1 MWRVKSLPVCLTS
14 LVRTGELFDLLRD
27 GRPWTR
33 AQLAEATGLARST
46 IASRIDTLMRLGLV
60 APYGGAHSTGG
71 RPPTLFALNAGARL
85 VVGVD
90 IGATHAR
97 AALTDLD
104 GQILGETDARLEVA
118 AGPEQVLGWV
128 VDTVRDLFAASNRPL
143 TDLAAI
149 GIGLPGP
156 VEHSTGRPINPPI
169 MPGWDRF
176 DVPGH
181 LQQTYSVPVL
191 VDNDVNIMA
200 LGERRAHL
208 RDVDDL
214 VLIKVATGIGAGIVS
229 GGVLQRGARGTAG
242 DLGHVRVSRAADL
255 LCRCGN
261 TGCLEALASGPAL
274 AAAVREQGEDA
285 KTGGD
290 VVDLVRAGN
299 PVAMAVVRQAGRDI
313 GEVVATMTNLINPS
327 VVVIGGQLAGA
338 GEHLLAGIRESVYQR
353 SLPLATE
360 DLRIVTSRAGREAA
374 VLGAS
379 ALAIEHVLSPDVVE
393 AASEALAAADAAAEA

>member
-1 MWRVKSLPVCLTS
+1 LTPA
-14 LVRTGELFDLLRD
+14 VRTGELFDLLRD

-46 IASRIDTLMRLGLV
+46 VATRIDTLTRLGLI
-60 APYGGAHSTGG
+60 APFGGARSTGG
-71 RPPTLFALNAGARL
+71 RPPALFALNRSARR

-90 IGATHAR
+90 IGATHVR

-104 GQILGETDARLEVA
+104 GAILGEVDARIAVTE
-118 AGPEQVLGWV
+118 GPEVVLGWV
-128 VDTVRDLFAASNRPL
+128 VESVRDLVARTERPL
-143 TDLAAI
+143 SDLGAI

-169 MPGWDRF
+169 MPGWDRY

-181 LQQTYSVPVL
+181 LQEVYPVPVL

-200 LGERRAHL
+200 LGERRQHL

-214 VLIKVATGIGAGIVS
+214 VLIKVATGIGAGIVT
-229 GGVLQRGARGTAG
+229 GGVLQRGAQGTAG
-242 DLGHVRVSRAADL
+242 DLGHVRVPGADEVV
-255 LCRCGN
+255 CRCGN
-261 TGCLEALASGPAL
+261 TGCLEAVAAGPAL
-274 AAAVREQGEDA
+274 AAAVRQLGEEA
-285 KTGGD
+285 ETGGD
-290 VVDLVRAGN
+290 VVELVRAGSQ
-299 PVAMAVVRQAGRDI
+299 PAMAVVRQAGRDI
-313 GEVVATMTNLINPS
+313 GEVVATMVNLINPS
-327 VVVIGGQLAGA
+327 VVVIGGQVAGA

-360 DLRIVTSRAGREAA
+360 HLRIVTSRAGGEAA

-393 AASEALAAADAAAEA
+393 AASEALAAADAADGA

>member
-1 MWRVKSLPVCLTS
+1 LTPA
-14 LVRTGELFDLLRD
+14 VRTGELFDLLRD

-46 IASRIDTLMRLGLV
+46 VATRIDTLTRLGLI
-60 APYGGAHSTGG
+60 APFGGARSTGG
-71 RPPTLFALNAGARL
+71 RPPALFALNRSARL

-90 IGATHAR
+90 IGATHVR

-104 GQILGETDARLEVA
+104 GAILGEVDARIAVTE
-118 AGPEQVLGWV
+118 GPEVVLGWV
-128 VDTVRDLFAASNRPL
+128 VESVRDLVARTDRPL
-143 TDLAAI
+143 SDLGAI

-169 MPGWDRF
+169 MPGWDRY

-181 LQQTYSVPVL
+181 LQEVYPVPVL

-200 LGERRAHL
+200 LGERRQHL

-214 VLIKVATGIGAGIVS
+214 VLIKVATGIGAGIVT
-229 GGVLQRGARGTAG
+229 GGVLQRGAQGTAG
-242 DLGHVRVSRAADL
+242 DLGHVRVPGADEVV
-255 LCRCGN
+255 CRCGN
-261 TGCLEALASGPAL
+261 TGCLEAVAAGPAL
-274 AAAVREQGEDA
+274 AAAVRQLGEEA
-285 KTGGD
+285 ETGGD
-290 VVDLVRAGN
+290 VVELVRAGSQ
-299 PVAMAVVRQAGRDI
+299 PAMAVVRQAGRDI
-313 GEVVATMTNLINPS
+313 GEVVATMVNLINPS
-327 VVVIGGQLAGA
+327 VVVIGGQVAGA

-360 DLRIVTSRAGREAA
+360 HLRIVTSRAGGEAA

-393 AASEALAAADAAAEA
+393 AASEALAAADAADGA

>member
-1 MWRVKSLPVCLTS
+1 M
-14 LVRTGELFDLLRD
+14 RTGELFDLLRD

-46 IASRIDTLMRLGLV
+46 IATRIDTLTRLGLI
-60 APYGGAHSTGG
+60 APFGGARSTGG
-71 RPPTLFALNAGARL
+71 RPPALFALNRSARL

-90 IGATHAR
+90 IGATHVR

-104 GQILGETDARLEVA
+104 GAILGEVDARIAVTE
-118 AGPEQVLGWV
+118 GPEAVLGWV
-128 VDTVRDLFAASNRPL
+128 VESVRDLVARTDRPL
-143 TDLAAI
+143 SDLGAI

-169 MPGWDRF
+169 MPGWDRY

-181 LQQTYSVPVL
+181 LQEVYPVPVL

-200 LGERRAHL
+200 LGERRQHL

-214 VLIKVATGIGAGIVS
+214 VLIKVATGIGAGIVT
-229 GGVLQRGARGTAG
+229 GGVLQRGAQGTAG
-242 DLGHVRVSRAADL
+242 DLGHVRVPGADEVV
-255 LCRCGN
+255 CRCGN
-261 TGCLEALASGPAL
+261 TGCLEAVAAGPAL
-274 AAAVREQGEDA
+274 AAAVRQLGEEA
-285 KTGGD
+285 ETGGD
-290 VVDLVRAGN
+290 VVELVRAGSQ
-299 PVAMAVVRQAGRDI
+299 PAMAVVRQAGRDI
-313 GEVVATMTNLINPS
+313 GEVVATMVNLINPS
-327 VVVIGGQLAGA
+327 VVVIGGQVAGA

-360 DLRIVTSRAGREAA
+360 HLRIVTSRAGGEAA

-393 AASEALAAADAAAEA
+393 AASEALAAADAAAGA

>member
-1 MWRVKSLPVCLTS
+1 MCLTPP
-14 LVRTGELFDLLRD
+14 VRTGELFELLRD

-33 AQLAEATGLARST
+33 AQLADATGLARST
-46 IASRIDTLMRLGLV
+46 VTTRIDTLMRLGLV
-60 APYGGAHSTGG
+60 APYGGARSTGG
-71 RPPTLFALNAGARL
+71 RPPTLFALNPGAKL

-104 GQILGETDARLEVA
+104 GKILGETDARIEVA
-118 AGPEQVLGWV
+118 AGPQQVLGWV
-128 VDTVRDLFAASNRPL
+128 VETVRDLVADSGRQI

-156 VEHSTGRPINPPI
+156 VEHSTGLPINPPI
-169 MPGWDRF
+169 MPGWDRY

-181 LQQTYSVPVL
+181 LHQAYPVPVL

-200 LGERRAHL
+200 LGERRAYL

-242 DLGHVRVSRAADL
+242 DLGHVRVRRADDV

-261 TGCLEALASGPAL
+261 TGCLEAVAAGPAL
-274 AAAVREQGEDA
+274 AAACRDQGEDA
-285 KTGGD
+285 G
-290 VVDLVRAGN
+290 RAATWSTSCA
-299 PVAMAVVRQAGRDI
+299 PAASSPWRSYARR
-313 GEVVATMTNLINPS
+313 VATS
-327 VVVIGGQLAGA
+327 V
-338 GEHLLAGIRESVYQR
+338 R
-353 SLPLATE
+353 SWRP
-360 DLRIVTSRAGREAA
+360 
-374 VLGAS
+374 
-379 ALAIEHVLSPDVVE
+379 
-393 AASEALAAADAAAEA
+393 

>member
-1 MWRVKSLPVCLTS
+1 MCFTH

-33 AQLAEATGLARST
+33 AQLADATGLARST
-46 IASRIDTLMRLGLV
+46 IAARIDTLIRLGLV
-60 APYGGAHSTGG
+60 APYGGARSTGG
-71 RPPTLFALNAGARL
+71 RPPALFALNPTANL

-97 AALTDLD
+97 AALTDLNGSILAEADAQLKVAD
-104 GQILGETDARLEVA
+104 GPDR
-118 AGPEQVLGWV
+118 VLTWV
-128 VDTVRDLFAASNRPL
+128 VDTVRELVTSSNRPL
-143 TDLAAI
+143 ADLAAI

-169 MPGWDRF
+169 MPGWDRY

-181 LQQTYSVPVL
+181 LQQAYALPVL

-229 GGVLQRGARGTAG
+229 GGVLQRGAQGTAG
-242 DLGHVRVSRAADL
+242 DLGHVRVPGADDV

-261 TGCLEALASGPAL
+261 TGCLEAVAAGPAL
-274 AAAVREQGEDA
+274 AAAVRAQGEDA
-285 KTGGD
+285 ETGGD
-290 VVDLVRAGN
+290 VVELVRGGSL
-299 PVAMAVVRQAGRDI
+299 VAMSVVRQAGRDI
-313 GEVVATMTNLINPS
+313 GEVVATLTNLINPS

-360 DLRIVTSRAGREAA
+360 HLRIVTSRAGREAA

-379 ALAIEHVLSPDVVE
+379 ALAIEHVLSPEAVE
-393 AASEALAAADAAAEA
+393 AASEALPAS

>member
-1 MWRVKSLPVCLTS
+1 
-14 LVRTGELFDLLRD
+14 VRTGELFDLLRD

-46 IASRIDTLMRLGLV
+46 ITARIDTLMRLGLV
-60 APYGGAHSTGG
+60 APFGGARSTGG
-71 RPPTLFALNAGARL
+71 RPPALFALNPTAKL

-97 AALTDLD
+97 AALTDLN
-104 GQILGETDARLEVA
+104 GSILGEVDARLAVA
-118 AGPEQVLGWV
+118 DGPDAVLSWV
-128 VDTVRDLFAASNRPL
+128 VQSVRDLVTDSDRSLA
-143 TDLAAI
+143 DLAAI

-169 MPGWDRF
+169 MPGWDRY

-181 LQQTYSVPVL
+181 LQRVYPVPVL

-229 GGVLQRGARGTAG
+229 GGVLQRGAQGTAG
-242 DLGHVRVSRAADL
+242 DLGHVLVPGAADVV
-255 LCRCGN
+255 CRCGN
-261 TGCLEALASGPAL
+261 TGCLEAVAAGPAL
-274 AAAVREQGEDA
+274 AAAVREQGEA
-285 KTGGD
+285 AANGGD
-290 VVDLVRAGN
+290 VVELVRGGSQ
-299 PVAMAVVRQAGRDI
+299 VAMGVVRQAGRDI
-313 GEVVATMTNLINPS
+313 GEVVAMMVNLINPS
-327 VVVIGGQLAGA
+327 VVVIGGQMAGA

-360 DLRIVTSRAGREAA
+360 HLRIVTSRAGEEAA

-379 ALAIEHVLSPDVVE
+379 ALAIEHVLSPDAVE
-393 AASEALAAADAAAEA
+393 AASEALLAAPAS

>member
-1 MWRVKSLPVCLTS
+1 MCLTPA
-14 LVRTGELFDLLRD
+14 VRTGELFDLLRD

-46 IASRIDTLMRLGLV
+46 ITARIDTLMRLGLV
-60 APYGGAHSTGG
+60 APFGGARSTGG
-71 RPPTLFALNAGARL
+71 RPPALFALNPTAKL

-90 IGATHAR
+90 IGATHAS
-97 AALTDLD
+97 AALTDLN
-104 GQILGETDARLEVA
+104 GSILGELDARIAVA
-118 AGPEQVLGWV
+118 DGPEAVMSWV
-128 VDTVRDLFAASNRPL
+128 VDAVRDLVDASERPIE
-143 TDLAAI
+143 DLSAI

-181 LQQTYSVPVL
+181 LQETYPVPVL

-200 LGERRAHL
+200 LGERRGHL

-229 GGVLQRGARGTAG
+229 GGVLQRGAQGTAG
-242 DLGHVRVSRAADL
+242 DLGHVRVPGADDV

-261 TGCLEALASGPAL
+261 SGCLEAVAAGPAL
-274 AAAVREQGEDA
+274 AAAVRAQGEA
-285 KTGGD
+285 AETGGD
-290 VVDLVRAGN
+290 VVELVRSGSQ
-299 PVAMAVVRQAGRDI
+299 VAMAVVRQAGRDI
-313 GEVVATMTNLINPS
+313 GEVVATMVNLINPS
-327 VVVIGGQLAGA
+327 VVVIGGQVAGA
-338 GEHLLAGIRESVYQR
+338 GAHLLAGIRESVYPR
-353 SLPLATE
+353 TLPLATE
-360 DLRIVTSRAGREAA
+360 HLRIVTTRAGGEAA

-393 AASEALAAADAAAEA
+393 AASEALAAADAAAEE

>member
-1 MWRVKSLPVCLTS
+1 M
-14 LVRTGELFDLLRD
+14 RTGELFDLLRD

-33 AQLAEATGLARST
+33 AQLADATGLARST
-46 IASRIDTLMRLGLV
+46 ITARIDTLMRLGLV
-60 APYGGAHSTGG
+60 APFGGARSTGG
-71 RPPTLFALNAGARL
+71 RPPALFALNPTAKL

-97 AALTDLD
+97 AALTDLN
-104 GQILGETDARLEVA
+104 GSILGEVDARLKVA
-118 AGPEQVLGWV
+118 DGPDTVLTWV
-128 VDTVRDLFAASNRPL
+128 VDSVRDLVAASDRPL
-143 TDLAAI
+143 ADLAAI

-169 MPGWDRF
+169 MPGWDRY

-181 LQQTYSVPVL
+181 LQQVYPVPVL

-229 GGVLQRGARGTAG
+229 GGVLQRGAQGTAG
-242 DLGHVRVSRAADL
+242 DLGHVRVARAEDVV
-255 LCRCGN
+255 CRCGN
-261 TGCLEALASGPAL
+261 TGCLEAVAAGPAL

-285 KTGGD
+285 ETGGD
-290 VVDLVRAGN
+290 VVELVRGGSL
-299 PVAMAVVRQAGRDI
+299 VAMSVVRQAGRDI

-327 VVVIGGQLAGA
+327 VVVIGGQVAAA

-360 DLRIVTSRAGREAA
+360 HLRIVTSRAGQEAA

-379 ALAIEHVLSPDVVE
+379 ALAIEHVLSPEAVE
-393 AASEALAAADAAAEA
+393 AASEALPAS